1 MSSKAMNKNKI
12 LKMHSDYILRL
23 QNLIDSCPEELLL
36 KIFDFLDEKSIMRL
50 TLVNKRYDYVKLF
63 NQIIS
68 INNLSSFQMV

>member
-1 MSSKAMNKNKI
+1 MIEKKI

-36 KIFDFLDEKSIMRL
+36 KIFEFLDEKSIMRL
-50 TLVNKRYDYVKLF
+50 TLVNKRYDNVKLF